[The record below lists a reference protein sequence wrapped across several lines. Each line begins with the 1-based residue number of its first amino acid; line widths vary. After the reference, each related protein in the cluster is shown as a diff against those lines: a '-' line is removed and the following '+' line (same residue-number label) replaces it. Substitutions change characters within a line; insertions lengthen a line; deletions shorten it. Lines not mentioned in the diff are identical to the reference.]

1 MGLEGISKTKTEL
14 DEVAGRREEAHLE
27 DNHSSSAELVSFLIH
42 EFRESR
48 DLPWG
53 SVDGR
58 CEGEGRRG
66 LGVGFGVLI
75 RRRGIAGRRSAQ
87 AHQPLPSLFLF
98 VAYLDHEND

>member
-1 MGLEGISKTKTEL
+1 MDLEGISKTKTEL

-75 RRRGIAGRRSAQ
+75 RRRGIAKRDQRGEGQLKLINPS
-87 AHQPLPSLFLF
+87 LPSFSL
-98 VAYLDHEND
+98 